1 MQDPAPRPLL
11 ASAALIG
18 LLGVASGLPAV
29 AAARPARPAMVFQ
42 SEAEEIIRE
51 RIDAIGAMGPA
62 EIWREAGRVSALVG
76 DELGADFDA
85 AIDRLLAE
93 GPATDRARL
102 FLAAMRIDGDEV
114 DYAKVAEAVAP
125 AAGANNEE
133 LAGAAVDFLGR
144 IGPDI
149 SDRDVRRDLADQ
161 LLTLARDAA
170 VGIDLRASAAMGA
183 YGLGGGSQIVKAR
196 RVLKDFLESSDPT
209 LRAAGA
215 LGFAEMSSIEEVEG
229 VEDELERLARLPGPE
244 GRLAR
249 SYMDQLRTQ
258 RFNDRRIQDLLKGGG
273 GRRAVGSTL
282 PPEFARLNTMIEVI
296 QTAHLDGGDVS
307 RDDLVEAAMQ
317 GMLGSLDR
325 HSSYFSSEAYEKFE
339 QDLRGEYGGIGA
351 YVQTDPD
358 DNLFTITRPIYSG
371 PAYRA
376 GLSTDDKIIRIDDW
390 PTIGETTD
398 AIIKRLK
405 GRPGTTVRLYIW
417 RSDMDPQLIER
428 PTEDMIVEVERA
440 QIAIPSVNR
449 ELLPGDIGLVELTS
463 FGSDAAAEV
472 SDAIQAL
479 AEESESGKLAGV
491 ILDLRNNTGG
501 LLDQAAAVADLFL
514 PPGKLVVSTESRV
527 VQKQS
532 FQTRRRPRI
541 DPETPVAVLIN
552 RFSASASEI
561 VSGALQ
567 DHDRATLVGQRS
579 FGKGSVQRLIPMP
592 REPEDEYS
600 DENRNGRR
608 DNWEPITKD
617 WDGDGEFDYAP
628 RIKLTIERYRLP
640 LGRSIHRELDE
651 EGNIES
657 VGGIPPD
664 VEIEPVRRE
673 PWILREM
680 RRIQQTRVLRNW
692 VAERFEGAR
701 ETFERLAYNDLDDP
715 SSYPGFDTLYDSL
728 DTTLSK
734 GDVRFL
740 LRIEVRRR
748 VQDVRGSAFTY
759 GDFTEDVQLQAAIEE
774 ILMGAGKKVE
784 DYPAYARTFDVHEI
798 DQDAV
803 ATGPPAGGKVQRALA
818 LIAEAE
824 SGPLTKELADELRSL
839 LEGIE
844 KKN

>member
-11 ASAALIG
+11 ARAALLG

-29 AAARPARPAMVFQ
+29 AAARPARPAVAFQ

-51 RIDAIGAMGPA
+51 RIGAIGAMGPA

-85 AIDRLLAE
+85 AIDRMLAE
-93 GPATDRARL
+93 GPATARARL

-125 AAGANNEE
+125 AVGAKDEE

-149 SDRDVRRDLADQ
+149 SDRDVRRDLADE

-170 VGIDLRASAAMGA
+170 AGIELRASAAMGA

-258 RFNDRRIQDLLKGGG
+258 RFNDRRIQDLLKSGG

-282 PPEFARLNTMIEVI
+282 PPEFTRLNTMIEVI

-307 RDDLVEAAMQ
+307 RDELVEAAMQ

-398 AIIKRLK
+398 EIIKRLK

-428 PTEDMIVEVERA
+428 PTEDMVVEVERA

-692 VAERFEGAR
+692 VAERFEGDR

-715 SSYPGFDTLYDSL
+715 SSYPDFDALHDSL

-734 GDVRFL
+734 DDVRFL

-759 GDFTEDVQLQAAIEE
+759 GDFTEDIQLQAAIEE
-774 ILMGAGKKVE
+774 VLTGAGKKVG
-784 DYPAYARTFDVHEI
+784 DFPAYARTFDVREV

-803 ATGPPAGGKVQRALA
+803 AAAPPAGGKVRRALA

-824 SGPLTKELADELRSL
+824 TGALTKESADELRSL
-839 LEGIE
+839 LDDIE
-844 KKN
+844 KEN

>member
-1 MQDPAPRPLL
+1 
-11 ASAALIG
+11 
-18 LLGVASGLPAV
+18 
-29 AAARPARPAMVFQ
+29 
-42 SEAEEIIRE
+42 
-51 RIDAIGAMGPA
+51 
-62 EIWREAGRVSALVG
+62 
-76 DELGADFDA
+76 
-85 AIDRLLAE
+85 
-93 GPATDRARL
+93 
-102 FLAAMRIDGDEV
+102 
-114 DYAKVAEAVAP
+114 
-125 AAGANNEE
+125 
-133 LAGAAVDFLGR
+133 
-144 IGPDI
+144 
-149 SDRDVRRDLADQ
+149 
-161 LLTLARDAA
+161 
-170 VGIDLRASAAMGA
+170 
-183 YGLGGGSQIVKAR
+183 
-196 RVLKDFLESSDPT
+196 
-209 LRAAGA
+209 
-215 LGFAEMSSIEEVEG
+215 
-229 VEDELERLARLPGPE
+229 
-244 GRLAR
+244 
-249 SYMDQLRTQ
+249 MDQLRTQ
-258 RFNDRRIQDLLKGGG
+258 RFNDRRIQDLLKSSG

-282 PPEFARLNTMIEVI
+282 PPEFTRLNTMIEVI

-371 PAYRA
+371 PAYEA

-390 PTIGETTD
+390 PTVGEATD
-398 AIIKRLK
+398 DIIKRLK

-428 PTEDMIVEVERA
+428 PTEDMVVEVERA

-472 SDAIQAL
+472 RDAIQAL
-479 AEESESGKLAGV
+479 TEESETGALTGV

-527 VQKQS
+527 VRKQS
-532 FQTRRRPRI
+532 FQTRRRPQI
-541 DPETPVAVLIN
+541 DVETPVVVLIN

-567 DHDRATLVGQRS
+567 DHGRATLVGQRS

-640 LGRSIHRELDE
+640 LGRSIHREFDE

-664 VEIEPVRRE
+664 VEIEPLRRE

-692 VAERFEGAR
+692 VAERFDGAR

-715 SSYPGFDTLYDSL
+715 SIYPGFDDLYDSL
-728 DTTLSK
+728 DTTLSRD
-734 GDVRFL
+734 DVRFL

-774 ILMGAGKKVE
+774 ILRGAGKKVE
-784 DYPAYARTFDVHEI
+784 DYAAYARTFDVRE
-798 DQDAV
+798 
-803 ATGPPAGGKVQRALA
+803 
-818 LIAEAE
+818 
-824 SGPLTKELADELRSL
+824 
-839 LEGIE
+839 
-844 KKN
+844 